1 MQHINSLAWR
11 KGHAV
16 EKEILKGDGLMASS
30 NGGGVLSSGNF
41 GEVRVEGVTKVYEK
55 EDKCRAV
62 LQDCSLNIKRGKLTV
77 LMGPSGCGKTVLIN
91 LIAGYEKP
99 TSGHVYIDDVPVTG
113 PGSDRLVVF
122 QETALFPWMTVYSN
136 VTFGCQVQG
145 VHKKEIKDRAELIL
159 RKVGLYEFK
168 DKYSSQL
175 SGGMQRRAE
184 LARAMINDPKIM
196 ILDEPFRGLDAM
208 TRQLMQEFY
217 VGLYEEVGR
226 TNFFITHEIDEAIFL
241 ADRLVIMTFQPGK
254 VKAEIE
260 VDLPRPRDFRMMAS
274 TRFMEIRKQAIELL
288 YEEAAKAFAS
298 GSKTACDLVG
308 AIVARTCKRR

>member
-1 MQHINSLAWR
+1 MS
-11 KGHAV
+11 G
-16 EKEILKGDGLMASS
+16 G
-30 NGGGVLSSGNF
+30 NGEGVLSRGDF
-41 GEVRVEGVTKVYEK
+41 GEVRIEDVTKVYEK
-55 EDKCRAV
+55 GEESQKV
-62 LQDCSLNIKRGKLTV
+62 LDGCSFRIERGKLTV

-99 TSGHVYIDDVPVTG
+99 SKGRISIDGSPVTG

-136 VTFGCQVQG
+136 VIFGCLVQG
-145 VHKKEIKDRAELIL
+145 LGKGETRDKAELIL
-159 RKVGLYEFK
+159 KKVGLYEFK
-168 DKYSSQL
+168 DKYPTQL

-217 VGLYEEVGR
+217 VGLFEEVGR
-226 TNFFITHEIDEAIFL
+226 TNLFVTHEIDEAVFL
-241 ADRLVIMTFQPGK
+241 ADRVVIMTFQPGK

-260 VDLPRPRDFRMMAS
+260 VDLPRPREFHMLAS
-274 TRFMEIRKQAIELL
+274 PRFMEIREQVIDLL
-288 YEEAAKAFAS
+288 YEEAAKAFAA
-298 GSKTACDLVG
+298 GSKTAYDLVG
-308 AIVARTCKRR
+308 AVVARKGSCKK

>member
-1 MQHINSLAWR
+1 
-11 KGHAV
+11 
-16 EKEILKGDGLMASS
+16 MASS

-41 GEVRVEGVTKVYEK
+41 GEVRVETVTKVYEK
-55 EDKCRAV
+55 EDKCQTV
-62 LQDCSLNIKRGKLTV
+62 LQDCSLYVNRGKLTV
-77 LMGPSGCGKTVLIN
+77 LMGPSGCGKTVLVN

-99 TSGHVYIDDVPVTG
+99 TSGHIYIDDVPVTG
-113 PGSDRLVVF
+113 PGPDRLVVF

-136 VTFGCQVQG
+136 VIFGCRVQG
-145 VHKKEIKDRAELIL
+145 LNKGELKERAELIL
-159 RKVGLYEFK
+159 RKVGLYEFR
-168 DKYSSQL
+168 DKYPSQL

-217 VGLYEEVGR
+217 VALFEEVGR

-254 VKAEIE
+254 VKTEIE
-260 VDLPRPRDFRMMAS
+260 VDLPRPRDFRMLALP
-274 TRFMEIRKQAIELL
+274 RFMEIREQAIELL
-288 YEEAAKAFAS
+288 YEEAAKAFAA
-298 GSKTACDLVG
+298 GSKTAYDLVG
-308 AIVARTCKRR
+308 ALVARKGICKRTK